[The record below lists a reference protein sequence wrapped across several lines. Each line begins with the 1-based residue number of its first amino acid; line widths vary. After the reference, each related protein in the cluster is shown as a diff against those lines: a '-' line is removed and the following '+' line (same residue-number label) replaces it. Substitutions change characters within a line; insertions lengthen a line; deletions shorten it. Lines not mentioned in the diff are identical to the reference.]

1 MREWIDITQPL
12 NEHIAHW
19 PEDEPFHYETPVTKE
34 MSGSVNIGKITTSTH
49 TGTHIDA
56 PFHFMNDGKRILDLD
71 INRFIGPC
79 IVLDIG
85 EVDTIDREALESAG
99 ITKTERLL
107 IKTVLPNNPQH
118 FPEEVPGI
126 TQDGAA
132 CMKEYGVQLIGVDV
146 PSVDPITSKTLDGH
160 HALYENDIYILENVM
175 LDHVETGYYEMVALP
190 LALEESDGSPT
201 RAVIRKMGGSL
212 DG

>member
-1 MREWIDITQPL
+1 
-12 NEHIAHW
+12 
-19 PEDEPFHYETPVTKE
+19 YETPVTKE
-34 MSGSVNIGKITTSTH
+34 MSGSVNIGRITTSTH

-99 ITKTERLL
+99 ITKTERLHS
-107 IKTVLPNNPQH
+107 KTALRNRPQH
-118 FPEEVPGI
+118 FPEEVRGI

-132 CMKEYGVQLIGVDV
+132 CMKEYGVLLGGVDV
-146 PSVDPITSKTLDGH
+146 PSVDPITSKTPDGH
-160 HALYENDIYILENVM
+160 HALYENDIYTLENVM
-175 LDHVETGYYEMVALP
+175 LDHVETGYYEMAALP

-212 DG
+212 MDKHETFQGGTETQKDFKEKMTYND